1 MRCRRVASPPP
12 SDLPAPRSLV
22 RLEDSRPI
30 LRRILTE
37 TICDFWY
44 PATIDT
50 EHGGYGCNVDH
61 AGRWSGA
68 TSRYLIGQARTLWFF
83 SHLLRS
89 GHGDARH
96 RDAARHGFAFLRD
109 RMWDPDHG
117 GFYWQV
123 DAADGTVAKPDKQIC
138 GQSFALY
145 ALAEYA
151 LATGDDAARA
161 LVGDLFGLIDAE
173 AHDPEQPGYFEM
185 LTQDWSRV
193 PDWNYMD
200 RNPRHK
206 TINTHLHLMEAFST
220 FYALTGDDL
229 VRARL
234 MELIHIQRDL
244 VFRPEY
250 DACSDSHLRDWTPV
264 RRRWDSSVS
273 YGHDLES
280 IWLLADAR
288 EAIGEPVAPDLDT
301 CRRIFASSLRHGFD
315 RKRGGFY
322 FLGPYKRP
330 ALHRQKIWWVQA
342 ESLVA
347 GGGQRAELHDPLVV
361 LAHDAGQTVQ
371 HQQGGRA
378 VALQEVEEG
387 LVPEHRHGAG
397 FRRDHGGR
405 ARPAVDRGE
414 LAEGVAGLH
423 GREGDLA
430 AGQAEVDDVGS
441 AFGDEEDVARVLAAL
456 EDPLAGA
463 IAAPAAAGLKMLE
476 LARVQPLEQP
486 NAC

>member
-1 MRCRRVASPPP
+1 MLGSLRRQWQRYAPHRHVASPPP

-89 GHGDARH
+89 GHGDTRH

-109 RMWDPDHG
+109 RMWDSDHG

-161 LVGDLFGLIDAE
+161 LAGDLFGLIDAE

-347 GGGQRAELHDPLVV
+347 ALRMHGLTGESVYADCYRETLHWIVSAQVDWRHGEWHLEVAPN
-361 LAHDAGQTVQ
+361 
-371 HQQGGRA
+371 GRA
-378 VALQEVEEG
+378 FGAKGGAWKTPYHNGRAMIRCLQ
-387 LVPEHRHGAG
+387 LLDGAG
-397 FRRDHGGR
+397 
-405 ARPAVDRGE
+405 P
-414 LAEGVAGLH
+414 
-423 GREGDLA
+423 
-430 AGQAEVDDVGS
+430 
-441 AFGDEEDVARVLAAL
+441 
-456 EDPLAGA
+456 
-463 IAAPAAAGLKMLE
+463 
-476 LARVQPLEQP
+476 
-486 NAC
+486 